1 MGAHFLLKGSTR
13 VMAYRTML
21 TDYFAAAIA
30 AASPRLVLPPALP
43 KGSVKGKTLVLAYG
57 KAAAEMALVV
67 AETLDGPVTGL
78 AVTRHGHGVDLRHT
92 GIDLIEARHPVPDDN
107 GVQAGT
113 RMLELAATA
122 GPDDRVIF
130 LASGGGS
137 ALLCAPAAGITLA
150 EKQAITDALVRSGAP
165 IQDINL
171 VRRHLSR
178 VKGGRLGAVAGARG
192 AHLLTFVISDV
203 AGDDPA
209 LVASGPSIASTFDP
223 GGALSVLRT
232 AGVDVPEP
240 IRAAILANQPATL
253 AEHRVQVVATNGD
266 ALRAVESRAQADG
279 WHVIDAGQ
287 ALTGDAATCGKAHA
301 LRAQIY
307 ASAPGRHLMI
317 SGGELT
323 VTKAR
328 KDGQGGPNLEY
339 LVGLMS
345 ALPKMA
351 KIEALAG
358 DTDGI
363 DGTQHNAG
371 GYLHASWM
379 QPGDALHALETNR
392 TYPLVERLGGLIL
405 TGPTRTNVND
415 IRLIAVEGPST

>member
-1 MGAHFLLKGSTR
+1 MT
-13 VMAYRTML
+13 YRTVL

-30 AASPRLVLPPALP
+30 AASPRLALPPALP
-43 KGSVKGKTLVLAYG
+43 KGLVKGKTYVLAYG
-57 KAAAEMALVV
+57 KAAAEMALVA
-67 AETLDGPVTGL
+67 AETLDGPITGL
-78 AVTRHGHGVDLRHT
+78 AVTRHGHGVDLSQT
-92 GIDLIEARHPVPDDN
+92 GIELIEARHPVPDDYSL
-107 GVQAGT
+107 QAGT
-113 RMLELAATA
+113 KMLDLAATA

-137 ALLCAPAAGITLA
+137 ALLCAPADGISLA
-150 EKQAITDALVRSGAP
+150 EKQAMTDALVRSGAP

-178 VKGGRLGAVAGARG
+178 VKGGRLAALAGARG
-192 AHLLTFVISDV
+192 AELYTYVISDV

-209 LVASGPSIASTFDP
+209 LVASGPSIASTFYPD
-223 GGALSVLRT
+223 GALSVLR
-232 AGVDVPEP
+232 AASVDVPEAV
-240 IRAAILANQPATL
+240 RAAILANEPSPVPT
-253 AEHRVQVVATNGD
+253 HPVKVIATNGD
-266 ALRAVESRAQADG
+266 ALAAVEARARADG
-279 WHVIDAGQ
+279 WNIIDAGK
-287 ALTGDAATCGKAHA
+287 ALTGDAASCGKAHA
-301 LRAQIY
+301 LRAQLV
-307 ASAPGRHLMI
+307 ARSPGRHLMI

-345 ALPKMA
+345 ALPRTA

-363 DGTQHNAG
+363 DGTQDNAG
-371 GYLHASWM
+371 GYLHASWVP
-379 QPGDALHALETNR
+379 QDEALHALDSNR
-392 TYPLVERLGGLIL
+392 TYPLVERFGGLIM

-415 IRLIAVEGPST
+415 IRLIAIEGAST

>member
-1 MGAHFLLKGSTR
+1 MT
-13 VMAYRTML
+13 YRTML
-21 TDYFAAAIA
+21 TDYFGAAIA

-43 KGSVKGKTLVLAYG
+43 KDLVRGKTFVLAYG
-57 KAAAEMALVV
+57 KAAAEMALVA

-78 AVTRHGHGVDLRHT
+78 AVTRHGHGVDLSHT
-92 GIDLIEARHPVPDDN
+92 KIELIEARHPVPDDHSL
-107 GVQAGT
+107 QAGT
-113 RMLELAATA
+113 RMLEFASTA

-137 ALLCAPAAGITLA
+137 ALLCAPAEGITLA
-150 EKQAITDALVRSGAP
+150 EKQAMTDALVRSGAP

-192 AHLLTFVISDV
+192 AELLTYVISDV

-209 LVASGPSIASTFDP
+209 LVASGPSIASNFYP
-223 GGALSVLRT
+223 EGALSVLLK
-232 AGVDVPEP
+232 AGVEVPEHV
-240 IRAAILANQPATL
+240 RSAIHSNQPAT
-253 AEHRVQVVATNGD
+253 VVDHPVKVLATNGD
-266 ALRAVESRAQADG
+266 ALAAVESRARADG
-279 WHVIDAGQ
+279 WNVIDAGK

-301 LRAQIY
+301 LRAQMY
-307 ASAPGRHLMI
+307 ARTPGRHLMI

-345 ALPKMA
+345 ALPHTA

-363 DGTQHNAG
+363 DGTQDNAG
-371 GYLHASWM
+371 GYLHASWVP
-379 QPGDALHALETNR
+379 QSDAVHALETNR
-392 TYPLVERLGGLIL
+392 TYPLVERFGGLIM

-415 IRLIAVEGPST
+415 IRLIAIEGAST